1 MQVITKHEV
10 MDICVKNMCLNV
22 LSVERRDGNM
32 RIEIRSDSV
41 LLDGYVNAV
50 DRDSK
55 PVITPHGKVVER
67 IEPRAFQRALER
79 ADNIDLL
86 LDHNEK
92 RKLGSTKEGNVKLFE
107 DNIGLRAICT
117 VTDPEVIQAAK
128 DGKLKGWS
136 FGEYVNK
143 DSIEERAN
151 DIPRRNVTDL
161 DLFEVSIIKNLTPC
175 YTATSIE
182 TRAEKEVVIE
192 QRTNEFRAVVEN
204 MVETPKETIDYSN
217 YENRIRNLK
226 SAK

>member
-1 MQVITKHEV
+1 
-10 MDICVKNMCLNV
+10 
-22 LSVERRDGNM
+22 M

-67 IEPRAFQRALER
+67 IEPRAFQKALDRAE
-79 ADNIDLL
+79 NIDLL
-86 LDHNEK
+86 LDHNPN
-92 RKLGSTKEGNVKLFE
+92 RKLGSTKQGNLELFE

-117 VTDPEVIQAAK
+117 VTDTEVIQAAK

-136 FGEYVNK
+136 FGEYVNEDK
-143 DSIEERAN
+143 IEHRSEG
-151 DIPRRNVTDL
+151 IPRRNVIDL
-161 DLFEVSIIKNLTPC
+161 DIFEVSIIKNLTPC

-192 QRTNEFRAVVEN
+192 QRSNEFRAVVEN
-204 MVETPKETIDYSN
+204 MVVTPKETIDYSE
-217 YENRIRNLK
+217 YENRIK
-226 SAK
+226 KTKVD

>member
-1 MQVITKHEV
+1 
-10 MDICVKNMCLNV
+10 
-22 LSVERRDGNM
+22 M

-79 ADNIDLL
+79 AENVDLL
-86 LDHNEK
+86 LDHNPK
-92 RKLGSTKEGNVKLFE
+92 RNLGSTKQGNIKLFE

-117 VTDPEVIQAAK
+117 VTDAEVIQDAK

-143 DSIEERAN
+143 DSIEQRAN
-151 DIPRRNVTDL
+151 DIPRRIVSDL
-161 DLFEVSIIKNLTPC
+161 DIFEVSIIKDLTPC

-182 TRAEKEVVIE
+182 TRAEKEVIIE
-192 QRTNEFRAVVEN
+192 QRSNEFRAVIEN
-204 MVETPKETIDYSN
+204 MVETPKETIDYSE
-217 YENRIRNLK
+217 YENRIK
-226 SAK
+226 KPKVG